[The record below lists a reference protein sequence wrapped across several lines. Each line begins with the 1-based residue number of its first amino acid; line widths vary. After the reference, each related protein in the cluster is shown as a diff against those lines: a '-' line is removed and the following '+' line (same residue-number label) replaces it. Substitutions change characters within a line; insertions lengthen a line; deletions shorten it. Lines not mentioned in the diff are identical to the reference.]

1 MMVEYVLLLTILS
14 TLILSMFTASTG
26 AFSKTFNNSAPRLGA
41 RVEKLIRTGEGFN
54 ASGSPVAWRPKN

>member
-14 TLILSMFTASTG
+14 ALVLSMFTASNG

-54 ASGSPVAWRPKN
+54 PGNSPVNWSPRK

>member
-14 TLILSMFTASTG
+14 TLILSLFTASDG

-41 RVEKLIRTGEGFN
+41 RVEKLVRTGEGFN
-54 ASGSPVAWRPKN
+54 TSSSPAAWRPKN